1 MLSIN
6 LLPLQEKKI
15 VRYEDLL
22 RIVRFFTVG
31 IVIVFGSGAIF
42 LLPSYLPLYL
52 EYQELVRALS
62 IEEDASRQFQVTTTV
77 KKIKKVETMLNYIT
91 RSDQNSS
98 RASKLIHSLFPK
110 MEGIRLNTLTIK
122 KGGDVVMNGF
132 ANTRD
137 NLLIF
142 ETSLRAGGTFQ
153 EITFPLSNITKQFD
167 INFTL
172 QGKLKSEY
180 QL

>member
-6 LLPLQEKKI
+6 LLPVQEKKI

-22 RIVRFFTVG
+22 RIMAFFTMG
-31 IVIVFGSGAIF
+31 IVVVFGSGAIF

-52 EYQELVRALS
+52 EHRELARTLH
-62 IEEDASRQFQVTTTV
+62 IEEGASQQLQVTAIV
-77 KKIKKVETMLNYIT
+77 KKIKNLETTLNDIT
-91 RSDQNSS
+91 AFTKQSS
-98 RASKLIHSLFPK
+98 RASKLVKSIFPK
-110 MEGIRLNTLTIK
+110 TEGIQLNTLTIK

-132 ANTRD
+132 AKTRD
-137 NLLIF
+137 NMLTF
-142 ETSLRAGGTFQ
+142 ETFLRKGGIFQ

-172 QGKLKSEY
+172 QGKLKPEY